1 MDGRT
6 ALHYVACWGDLEVA
20 KSILAPGTETKILFD
35 AEGIGNHS
43 LIELYLYTFIIIIY
57 IFIYII
63 IYIYIYIYNYIYIY
77 IYIYIIY
84 IVIDVNH

>member
-43 LIELYLYTFIIIIY
+43 LIELYLY
-57 IFIYII
+57 
-63 IYIYIYIYNYIYIY
+63 YNYISTI
-77 IYIYIIY
+77 

>member
-57 IFIYII
+57 IYNYIYIFIYII
-63 IYIYIYIYNYIYIY
+63 IYIFIYIY
-77 IYIYIIY
+77 ILY